1 MTTAPASTSGRTASR
16 RLTWVVAALALWAT
30 ASWAGELKVAAA
42 ASLTDALAEIGTA
55 YTAETGTQI
64 VPILGS
70 SSTLA
75 RQISEGAP
83 VDVFLSADEA
93 SLDRLEKAGLL
104 LAGSR
109 RSPLSNTLVIVQPLD
124 ASWTLAT
131 PAELASSRVRALAL
145 AEPQT
150 VPAGIYAKA
159 WLRSIDLWS
168 RVIDRVIATEN
179 VRAAL
184 ATVEAGNADAAIV
197 YRTDAL
203 VSKKV
208 RVAYEVRREDGPP
221 ISYAFAALRE
231 AQDPAAAGRFVEYL
245 GGPTASAIFARHGFL
260 VTGSAAR

>member
-1 MTTAPASTSGRTASR
+1 MPTVPAFASR
-16 RLTWVVAALALWAT
+16 LALAFAACGLWA
-30 ASWAGELKVAAA
+30 AVSPAAELKVAAA

-55 YTAETGTQI
+55 YAAETGTQI

-70 SSTLA
+70 SSTLS

-83 VDVFLSADEA
+83 ADVFLSADEA
-93 SLDRLEKAGLL
+93 SMDRLEKAGLL
-104 LAGSR
+104 LAGTR
-109 RSPLSNTLVIVQPLD
+109 HSPLSNTLVIVQPLD
-124 ASWTLAT
+124 APWTLGA
-131 PAELASSRVRALAL
+131 PADLASPRVRALAL

-184 ATVEAGNADAAIV
+184 ATVEAGNADVAIV

-203 VSKKV
+203 ISKKV
-208 RVAYEVRREDGPP
+208 RVVYEVRREDGPP
-221 ISYAFAALRE
+221 ISYAFATLR
-231 AQDPAAAGRFVEYL
+231 AAADPVAARRFVEYL
-245 GGPTASAIFARHGFL
+245 SGPAAGAVFARYGF
-260 VTGSAAR
+260 VVFGAAPR